1 MGYIPTNPPPKR
13 TVEQTSDSVISNNDT
28 DSIIDVAE
36 VSPSAY
42 ANRMD
47 FDDNTSNMDFDD
59 NTSNE
64 E

>member
-1 MGYIPTNPPPKR
+1 MGYIPMNPRPKR
-13 TVEQTSDSVISNNDT
+13 SADNTSDSVISNNDT

-42 ANRMD
+42 TNRMD
-47 FDDNTSNMDFDD
+47 FDDNPSMDFDD
-59 NTSNE
+59 NPSNE